1 MLWWTLQQLKSSNP
15 DLRIKAARSLGSA
28 KQRRAVPSLIKLL
41 KDENPQVRLAVIE
54 ALGAIGHYASAEP
67 LAAALS
73 TPSKK
78 AQSETAERESLAK
91 ALAGVGSAAVKPLM
105 QALSSEEKEARRWA
119 AFALGAIKDPLAVDS
134 LIPKLEDSRSEV
146 RKAAAIALGGIGDS
160 RALKPLIKALASR
173 DLETRRAAAEALG
186 SMGSEEGA
194 DALMRAVADPNEPV
208 QLAAISALGKTGGL
222 PAALCLR
229 SAMSAN
235 RKTVSE
241 AAEAALKSM
250 IFTPSSA
257 EERAEFALVRG
268 DFDAASREGPA
279 AVPAL
284 IRALGFKDPQM
295 RMKAAQFLAL
305 ARSPDSIQPLLQ
317 ALKDHVSA
325 VQESAAEALA
335 SIGSAARAGLEE
347 SLSFYDA
354 SVVRLA
360 ANALGKIGDPGSVP
374 ALSKLIDSNSSVS
387 GEYPDLFDA
396 IRAAVGSL
404 GRILDLSAAGIP
416 HRDLECITS
425 LPEKV
430 RLLGPS
436 PKDVDCTTLHNR
448 AAEELLRRRS

>member
-28 KQRRAVPSLIKLL
+28 KQRRAVPSLVRLL
-41 KDENPQVRLAVIE
+41 KDETPQVRLAAIE
-54 ALGAIGHYASAEP
+54 ALGAIGHPASAEP

-73 TPSKK
+73 TASKN
-78 AQSETAERESLAK
+78 APSETAERESLAK
-91 ALAGVGSAAVKPLM
+91 ALACVGSAAVKPLM
-105 QALSSEEKEARRWA
+105 QALSSEDKEARRWA
-119 AFALGAIKDPLAVDS
+119 AVALGAIKDPLTVDS

-160 RALKPLIKALASR
+160 RALKPLIKALANR

-186 SMGSEEGA
+186 SIRSEEGT
-194 DALMRAVADPNEPV
+194 DALMKAVADPNEPV

-235 RKTVSE
+235 RKTVSD
-241 AAEAALKSM
+241 AAEAALNSM
-250 IFTPSSA
+250 VFAPSSA
-257 EERAEFALVRG
+257 EERAEFALARG

-279 AVPAL
+279 AVPVL

-295 RMKAAQFLAL
+295 RVKASQFLAL

-374 ALSKLIDSNSSVS
+374 ALSKLIDSNSSIS

-396 IRAAVGSL
+396 IRAAVDSL
-404 GRILDLSAAGIP
+404 GRILDFSAAGIP
-416 HRDLECITS
+416 RTDLECITS

-430 RLLGPS
+430 HLLGPS
-436 PKDVDCTTLHNR
+436 PKDVDCTPLRNR
-448 AAEELLRRRS
+448 AAELLARQS